1 MLSTHSR
8 IARLVTAAVASVVI
22 SSSLAGQSRNAARTQ
37 APGFDVTEKSIEDL
51 QRAMQAGEV
60 TSRQLVDSYLLRI
73 DAYDKQG
80 PALNA
85 IAAINPLARDTADS
99 LDAER
104 AARGPRGP
112 LHGIPVLVKD
122 NYETVEMP
130 TSAGSIAL
138 ASFHPHRDAYQVQR
152 LKAAGAVILG
162 KTNMHEL
169 AAGIATVGSRFG
181 LSRNPYDLDR
191 NPGGSSGGT
200 AAALA
205 ANFAAAAM
213 GSDTCGSIRIPAAQ
227 NNLVGLRGTQGLSSR
242 AGIVPLSSTQDI
254 GGPLARSIADLAIV
268 LDATVGAD
276 ANDASTSVGA
286 GQIPKSYRAGLEAG
300 AVKGARVGV
309 VRGLFGSAPEDAEV
323 ATVVQRALDELKKA
337 GAEVI
342 DVAIPGLEELL
353 RDSSMITSDFKFDF
367 AEYLAKSENPPV
379 KSLGEI
385 LDRGLYHSALESTFR
400 MRNAV
405 EQRDSDAS
413 RRARIKRVA
422 IRNAVEA
429 VLAEHRVVALVYPTI
444 RRKPAR
450 LGETQAGSN
459 CQISSHSGLPALSV
473 PAGFTDDGL
482 PVAMDLLGGA
492 FEEQQLLSLGFAIG
506 ETLKLR
512 RAPFSTPALVAGKRP
527 ATRKATALMESKGAS
542 RKSAGASQP
551 KVASQSKDDN
561 PNQNEVVRA
570 VVDFDFDVTTSQLK
584 YAVRIDPP
592 RRDEVEAMWIHSGTP
607 DKPGAAR
614 HLIYAPGRTISDSVL
629 LSAADRKDLMN
640 GTLLLRMYVRN
651 QAGSGSDVAI
661 SFR

>member
-8 IARLVTAAVASVVI
+8 IAWFVTAAIATAVI
-22 SSSLAGQSRNAARTQ
+22 SSSIAGQSRNTAATQ
-37 APGFDVTEKSIEDL
+37 VPAFDVMEKSIEAL
-51 QRAMQAGEV
+51 QRAMEAGEV

-85 IAAINPLARDTADS
+85 IVATNPQARSMADS

-104 AARGPRGP
+104 STRGSRGP

-122 NYETVEMP
+122 NYETMEMP

-138 ASFHPHRDAYQVQR
+138 ASFHPHRDAFQVQR

-169 AAGIATVGSRFG
+169 AQGIATVGSRFG
-181 LSRNPYDLDR
+181 LSKNPYDLDR

-200 AAALA
+200 GAALA

-268 LDATVGAD
+268 LDATVGPD
-276 ANDASTSVGA
+276 ANDVSTSVSA
-286 GQIPKSYRAGLEAG
+286 GQIPQSYRAGLDAG
-300 AVKGARVGV
+300 AIKGARIGV

-323 ATVVQRALDELKKA
+323 TTVVQRALDELKKA
-337 GAEVI
+337 GAEVV
-342 DVAIPGLEELL
+342 DVVIPGLEELL
-353 RDSSMITSDFKFDF
+353 RDSSMIASDFKFDF

-405 EQRDSDAS
+405 EQRESEAS

-422 IRNAVEA
+422 IRSAVEA
-429 VLAEHRVVALVYPTI
+429 VLGEHRVVALVYPTI
-444 RRKPAR
+444 RRKAAR

-473 PAGFTDDGL
+473 PAGFTDEGL

-492 FEEQQLLSLGFAIG
+492 FTEQQLLSLGFSIG

-512 RAPFSTPALVAGKRP
+512 RAPFSTPALVAGKAPP
-527 ATRKATALMESKGAS
+527 ARKATATLETRSTAPS
-542 RKSAGASQP
+542 HAA
-551 KVASQSKDDN
+551 
-561 PNQNEVVRA
+561 VRA

-584 YAVRIDPP
+584 YALRMDPP
-592 RRDEVEAMWIHSGTP
+592 RRDEVEAIWIHSGTP
-607 DKPGAAR
+607 AKPGAAR
-614 HLIYAPGRTISDSVL
+614 HQIYVPGRSMNGSVL
-629 LSAADRKDLMN
+629 LSAADRKDIMN
-640 GTLLLRMYVRN
+640 GTLLLRLYVRN

-661 SFR
+661 LFR

>member
-1 MLSTHSR
+1 MLNTKSR
-8 IARLVTAAVASVVI
+8 IARLVTTAVASAVI
-22 SSSLAGQSRNAARTQ
+22 GSSVAGQSRNAAATQ
-37 APGFDVTEKSIEDL
+37 VTGFDVMEKSIEDL

-60 TSRQLVDSYLLRI
+60 TSRKLVESYLLRI
-73 DAYDKQG
+73 DAYDRQG

-85 IAAINPLARDTADS
+85 IAAVNPRAREIADS

-138 ASFHPHRDAYQVQR
+138 ASFHPHRDAFQVQR

-169 AAGIATVGSRFG
+169 ASGIATVGSRFG
-181 LSRNPYDLDR
+181 LSKNPYDPDR

-200 AAALA
+200 GAALA

-213 GSDTCGSIRIPAAQ
+213 GSDTCGSIRIPAAH

-242 AGIVPLSSTQDI
+242 TGIVPLSSTQDI
-254 GGPLARSIADLAIV
+254 GGPLARSIADLAIM

-276 ANDASTSVGA
+276 ATDASTSVSA
-286 GQIPKSYRAGLEAG
+286 GQIPQSYRAGLRADSIK
-300 AVKGARVGV
+300 AARLGV

-323 ATVVQRALDELKKA
+323 TNVIQRALDELKKA

-342 DVAIPGLEELL
+342 DVVIPGLEELL
-353 RDSSMITSDFKFDF
+353 RDSSMIQSDFKFDF

-379 KSLGEI
+379 KTLGEI
-385 LDRGLYHSALESTFR
+385 LDRGLYHSALESAFR
-400 MRNAV
+400 MRNAI
-405 EQRDSDAS
+405 EQRESEAS

-429 VLAEHRVVALVYPTI
+429 VLAEHRFIALVYPTI

-459 CQISSHSGLPALSV
+459 CQISSHSGLPALNV

-482 PVAMDLLGGA
+482 PIGVDLLGGA
-492 FEEQQLLSLGFAIG
+492 FKEQELLSLGFSIG
-506 ETLKLR
+506 EMLKLR
-512 RAPFSTPALVAGKRP
+512 RTPFSTPALVAGKRP
-527 ATRKATALMESKGAS
+527 GSRKATAMLETRSPLS
-542 RKSAGASQP
+542 PQAGI
-551 KVASQSKDDN
+551 
-561 PNQNEVVRA
+561 RA
-570 VVDFDFDVTTSQLK
+570 VVDFEFDVTTSQLN
-584 YAVRIDPP
+584 YALRIDPP
-592 RRDEVEAMWIHSGTP
+592 GRDDVTAIWIHTGTP

-614 HLIYAPGRTISDSVL
+614 HQIYAPSRLSNGSVL
-629 LSAADRKDLMN
+629 LTATDRKDITN
-640 GTLLLRMYVRN
+640 ATLLVRMYVRN